1 MVFYKQKEQ
10 QSTFI
15 TSHSVYQKLVPE
27 DDVFAK
33 IDKEFSFNFIY
44 DEVKSKYCANN
55 GRPCKDPVQMFK
67 ACLVQRLKG
76 LTDPEMELAAKY
88 DIRIKHFL
96 KIKID
101 DVGFDYSTIWYFRE
115 RLGPEIFEN
124 IFSKILNQIKSKGI
138 IKDSEQQF
146 IDSMPVL
153 ARATLPS
160 VISLLYMA
168 MSDAI
173 KSVSKRRQ
181 RLIFE
186 LTDLNLE
193 KLEYHSK
200 PRPLFK
206 HTEDEKKSSF
216 QKAVSRGRKIIDF
229 FSAEKIHN
237 YEVTLLEQILSE
249 NVNKED
255 QQKFSPKSIKTLK
268 DKDAKLGHK
277 TKEDLIF
284 GYKNHSLAT
293 KEGIITAVSLSSA
306 ADKDDEVL
314 ETLIKKSKKN
324 KLKPKVIDG
333 DSAYGFIQT
342 FATAEEYDIVLNA
355 PFRGLD
361 PDKISVYDL
370 KFDNEKKILTCLNGI
385 PIQGKGKNNLM
396 FEFPI
401 RLCKSCSKK
410 DECPIG
416 NSKRTQ
422 LHKEYQV
429 AKRAI
434 DRQRTMQEEKKLA
447 KENNIKTKSRLI
459 IENLFAYLEKLG
471 GKFTSYF
478 NKIRTENKIYLVS
491 ITSNIMKTIRVINKC

>member
-15 TSHSVYQKLVPE
+15 TSHSVYQKLIP
-27 DDVFAK
+27 DDDIFAK
-33 IDKEFSFNFIY
+33 IDKEFSFDFIY
-44 DEVKSKYCANN
+44 DEVKDKYCANN

-96 KIKID
+96 RIKID

-115 RLGPEIFEN
+115 RLGSEIFEN
-124 IFSKILNQIKSKGI
+124 IFNKILNQIKSKGI

-160 VISLLYMA
+160 VTSLLYMA
-168 MSDAI
+168 MNDAI
-173 KSVSKRRQ
+173 KSVCKRRQ
-181 RLIFE
+181 KLIFQQTG
-186 LTDLNLE
+186 LDLE
-193 KLEYHSK
+193 KLEYYSK
-200 PRPLFK
+200 PRPLFR
-206 HTEDEKKSSF
+206 HTEDEKRSFF
-216 QKAVSRGRKIIDF
+216 QKAVSRGRMIIDF
-229 FSAEKIHN
+229 FRNEKIHN
-237 YEVTLLEQILSE
+237 YEITLLEQILSE
-249 NVNKED
+249 NVNEND
-255 QQKFSPKSIKTLK
+255 QQKFTPKNIKTLK

-284 GYKNHSLAT
+284 GYKNHTLAT
-293 KEGIITAVSLSSA
+293 QEGIITAVSITSA
-306 ADKDDEVL
+306 ADRDDEVF
-314 ETLIKKSKKN
+314 EELIKKSKKN
-324 KLKPKVIDG
+324 KLKPKIIDA

-342 FATAEEYDIVLNA
+342 FATAEKYKIILNA

-370 KFDNEKKILTCLNGI
+370 KFDSENKILTCLNGI
-385 PIQGKGKNNLM
+385 EIQGKGKNNLN

-401 RLCKSCSKK
+401 RLCKSCPKK
-410 DECPIG
+410 DKCPIG

-422 LHKEYQV
+422 LHKDYQV

-434 DRQRTMQEEKKLA
+434 DRQRTLQEKKKLA

-471 GKFTSYF
+471 GKFTNYF

-491 ITSNIMKTIRVINKC
+491 ITSNIMKTIRSTNKC